1 MAHFDVP
8 VLIVGGGGTGLMA
21 SIMLSDYGIDHLLV
35 ERHDST
41 SELPKAHYLN
51 PRTMEILRQFGVADA
66 VYDQGIPL
74 KDMSRV
80 EWRTTLA
87 GDGPFDGKQ
96 LFEMECFGAGDS
108 TAEYRRN
115 SVCPPTNL
123 PQLHLEPVLWNQA
136 RARNA
141 DGVKFGYELLD
152 LTHDGQK
159 VSAAVHDLAN
169 DEIHSV
175 RADYLVA
182 ADGGKTIGRLLGI
195 GMFGASKIFETITA
209 HICADL
215 SPWWNEGV
223 IISHFLPSGG
233 RLVPMGPTWGP
244 SSQEWT
250 AHFAVLP
257 GEPVPDDAAIV
268 AKIGELIGAEVDISV
283 KRISHWWAESLLA
296 ERYQDG
302 RVFLV
307 GDSAHRLPPTTGL
320 GLNTGIQDVHN
331 LAWKLAAVIRGSATP
346 RLLDSYAPER
356 QPVGLRNV
364 EWAMFAAQNHLAINA
379 GFGLIPFPLP
389 PEVNDLIFSGFF
401 ADGLVGG
408 ARRARF
414 RTVVET
420 QCIEF
425 CAQELEM
432 GYAYASD
439 AQAAEGSDPPP
450 ADPLGQ
456 VYHPTTRP
464 GHRLPHAW
472 LENHV
477 GRRCSTHDL
486 VGIGDAF
493 ALITGSR
500 GSGWVAA
507 AAEVSEEMGINIVA
521 AQMDTTHRDI
531 DGQWSRVCEID
542 EEGAVLVRPDNHIA
556 WRSLT
561 GHAQPVQ
568 ALTAAVESVLAR

>member
-8 VLIVGGGGTGLMA
+8 VLVVGGGGTGLMA
-21 SIMLSDYGIDHLLV
+21 SIMLSDYGISHMLV

-41 SELPKAHYLN
+41 SVLPKAHYLN
-51 PRTMEILRQFGVADA
+51 PRTMEILRQFGIADA
-66 VYDQGIPL
+66 VYAHGISR
-74 KDMSRV
+74 KDMAKV

-87 GDGPFDGKQ
+87 GEGPFDGTQ

-123 PQLHLEPVLWNQA
+123 PQLRLEPVLRAEAQA
-136 RARNA
+136 RNP
-141 DGVKFGYELLD
+141 DGVRFGHELLN
-152 LTHDGQK
+152 LTHDDQG
-159 VSAAVHDLAN
+159 VNAVVRELAT
-169 DEIHSV
+169 DEVHSV
-175 RADYLVA
+175 HAEYVVG
-182 ADGGKTIGRLLGI
+182 ADGGKTLGRLLGI
-195 GMFGASKIFETITA
+195 AMVGASKIFETITA
-209 HICADL
+209 HISADL
-215 SPWWNEGV
+215 SAWWNAGV

-244 SSQEWT
+244 KSQEWT

-257 GEPVPDDAAIV
+257 GEPVPDDAAV
-268 AKIGELIGAEVDISV
+268 VGKIGELIGTDVDITV
-283 KRISHWWAESLLA
+283 KTISHWWAESLLA

-320 GLNTGIQDVHN
+320 GLNTGIQDAHN
-331 LAWKLAAVIRGSATP
+331 LAWKLAAVLGGYAPP
-346 RLLDSYAPER
+346 RLLDSYGTER

-364 EWAMFAAQNHLAINA
+364 EWAMFAAQNHLAIDA

-389 PEVNDLIFSGFF
+389 PEVDELIVSGFF
-401 ADGLVGG
+401 ADGLVGE
-408 ARRARF
+408 ARRTRF

-432 GYAYASD
+432 GFAYASGALMPD
-439 AQAAEGSDPPP
+439 GSSSS
-450 ADPLGQ
+450 AGDPLGQ

-472 LENHV
+472 LEHA
-477 GRRCSTHDL
+477 GTRSSTHDL
-486 VGIGDAF
+486 VGAADTA

-500 GSGWVAA
+500 GSAWVAA
-507 AAEVSEEMGINIVA
+507 AAEVAEKLGVSIA
-521 AQMDTTHRDI
+521 TAQIGTTHSDL
-531 DGQWSRVCEID
+531 DGQWAAVREID
-542 EEGAVLVRPDNHIA
+542 EAGAVLVRPDNHVA
-556 WRSLT
+556 WRSLSSDD
-561 GHAQPVQ
+561 QP
-568 ALTAAVESVLAR
+568 ALALAAAVEVVLTR

>member
-21 SIMLSDYGIDHLLV
+21 SIMLSDYGIDHVLL
-35 ERHDST
+35 ERHGST

-51 PRTMEILRQFGVADA
+51 PRTMEIFRQFCIADA
-66 VYDQGIPL
+66 VYAQGIPL
-74 KDMSRV
+74 EHMSKV
-80 EWRTTLA
+80 EWRTTLTGA
-87 GDGPFDGKQ
+87 GPFDGRQ
-96 LFEMECFGAGDS
+96 LFEMECFGAGGS

-123 PQLHLEPVLWNQA
+123 PQLRLEPVL
-136 RARNA
+136 RAAAQSRNA
-141 DGVKFGYELLD
+141 GAVKFGHELVN
-152 LTHDGQK
+152 LTHDDQG
-159 VSAAVHDLAN
+159 VNASVRELDSG
-169 DEIHSV
+169 EIHSV
-175 RADYLVA
+175 HAEYVVG
-182 ADGGKTIGRLLGI
+182 ADGGKTLGQLLGI
-195 GMFGASKIFETITA
+195 EMVGPSKIFETITA

-257 GEPVPDDAAIV
+257 GEPVPDDVAIV
-268 AKIGELIGAEVDISV
+268 SKIGELIGADVDIAV
-283 KRISHWWAESLLA
+283 KKISHWWAESVIA

-302 RVFLV
+302 RIFLV

-331 LAWKLAAVIRGSATP
+331 LAWKLATVIRGDAPP
-346 RLLDSYAPER
+346 RLLDSYASER

-364 EWAMFAAQNHLAINA
+364 EWAMFAAQNHLAIDA

-389 PEVNDLIFSGFF
+389 PGVDELIVSGFF
-401 ADGLVGG
+401 ADGLVGE

-414 RTVVET
+414 RTVVAT

-425 CAQELEM
+425 CAQELKM
-432 GYAYASD
+432 GFAYASGALIPD
-439 AQAAEGSDPPP
+439 GATPSTG
-450 ADPLGQ
+450 DPLGQ
-456 VYHPTTRP
+456 VYRPTTRP

-472 LENHV
+472 LEHA
-477 GRRCSTHDL
+477 GKRSSTHDL
-486 VGIGDAF
+486 VGAGDAI
-493 ALITGSR
+493 ALITGRR
-500 GSGWVAA
+500 GGAWVAA
-507 AAEVSEEMGINIVA
+507 AVEVAEKLAVNIA
-521 AQMDTTHRDI
+521 TAQIGTTHRDV
-531 DGQWSRVCEID
+531 DGQWEAVREIAED
-542 EEGAVLVRPDNHIA
+542 GVVLVRPDNHVA
-556 WRSLT
+556 WRSSS
-561 GHAQPVQ
+561 HDDQPGLVL
-568 ALTAAVESVLAR
+568 AAAVEEVLAR